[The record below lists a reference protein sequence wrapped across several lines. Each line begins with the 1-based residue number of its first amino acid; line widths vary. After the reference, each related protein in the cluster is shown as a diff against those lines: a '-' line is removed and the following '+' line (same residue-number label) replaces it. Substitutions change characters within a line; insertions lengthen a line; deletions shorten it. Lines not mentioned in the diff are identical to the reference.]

1 MSVYKFDDS
10 RKKERFI
17 QIGKSRHRI
26 ANDHHS
32 LLVELTD
39 EFRYCSMEQLLFL
52 TSFIGASLL
61 LRLNPMLLFSVRSRS
76 EFSSSAER

>member
-1 MSVYKFDDS
+1 MYQFDDS
-10 RKKERFI
+10 RKKEQFI
-17 QIGKSRHRI
+17 NIGKHRHRI
-26 ANDHHS
+26 ANDHHG

-61 LRLNPMLLFSVRSRS
+61 LRLNPMMLFSVRSR
-76 EFSSSAER
+76 AEGKR